1 VEDEESVRELVRT
14 TLEKIG
20 YKVLDAGQGDT
31 ALEVAASHVGPIDI
45 LISDVVLPG
54 INGRELGL
62 KLSQSYPGI
71 KILFVSGYPEEMV
84 VRQEPG
90 IAFLQKPFTLQALS
104 RKVQDVMGSSH

>member
-1 VEDEESVRELVRT
+1 MGEEITRQPGTGVARGKLFGRPSGLGTVLLVEDEESVRELVRT

-71 KILFVSGYPEEMV
+71 KILFVSGYPE
-84 VRQEPG
+84 
-90 IAFLQKPFTLQALS
+90 
-104 RKVQDVMGSSH
+104 